1 MRDGLG
7 ARIVPRTGTH
17 QFVVHVHAFHLNH
30 GQRFTIRAQSVVLQH
45 FRARYND
52 RANLP
57 PRTIR
62 YLEQIGME
70 RVVGVV

>member
-7 ARIVPRTGTH
+7 ARIAPRTGTH
-17 QFVVHVHAFHLNH
+17 QFVVHGHASHAIH

-45 FRARYND
+45 FRARCND

-62 YLEQIGME
+62 YLEQIGVV